1 VVWSTNPPVASS
13 SSCCWSLAAQAI
25 DSTLAAIAC
34 LELEDGEERLERRA
48 LLIGLEALDDLGAD
62 RGKTE
67 LGAQGLDAFVL
78 SRRHRTAS
86 ASRAS

>member
-1 VVWSTNPPVASS
+1 
-13 SSCCWSLAAQAI
+13 LAGKRLRSRLSQVFPAG
-25 DSTLAAIAC
+25 SF
-34 LELEDGEERLERRA
+34 LEDGEERLERRT

-67 LGAQGLDAFVL
+67 LGAQGLDTFVL
-78 SRRHRTAS
+78 SRRHRDAS